1 MVRVND
7 DSGRMARL
15 MWAHFEPI
23 HAVSYFHPRS
33 LDAYRAAGLRGYWR
47 GYFASRS
54 APLGAVDAAPVIAA
68 FFSFAPQM
76 VTRALPQVWEMAA
89 PQEVLRARL
98 IGAVQALAELTYEQP
113 QERIAEAADVL
124 EAAVGRLELAGRVLG
139 AANAA
144 LPRNES
150 PLARLWQAATT
161 LREQRG
167 DGHVAALVAAGV
179 HPVEVLAWRAA
190 LDQRRDVLQ
199 PARGWTDEEWAA
211 GRDRAVARGWLTA
224 DGAPTDQ
231 GRAEF
236 QAIEEATDR
245 AAAGPWQGLSAA
257 EADRIDALL
266 DPIGRAARTVLPPQF
281 PLALPTLPEQ
291 RVPTAPTS

>member
-7 DSGRMARL
+7 DSGRIARL

-23 HAVSYFHPRS
+23 HAVCYFHPRA
-33 LDAYRAAGLRGYWR
+33 LDSFRAAGLRGYWR
-47 GYFASRS
+47 GYFASRA

-68 FFSFAPQM
+68 FFGFAPQM
-76 VTRALPQVWEMAA
+76 VTRALPHVWEMAT

-98 IGAVQALAELTYEQP
+98 IGAVQALAELTYDQP
-113 QERIAEAADVL
+113 QDRIAEAADVL
-124 EAAVGRLELAGRVLG
+124 EAAVDRLELAGRVLG
-139 AANAA
+139 SANAA

-190 LDQRRDVLQ
+190 LDQRREFLQ

-211 GRDRAVARGWLTA
+211 GRERAIARGWLTA
-224 DGAPTDQ
+224 DGTPTDR

-236 QAIEEATDR
+236 QAIEDATDR
-245 AAAGPWQGLSAA
+245 AAAHPWRGLDAA
-257 EADRIDALL
+257 DVERIDGLL
-266 DPIGRAARTVLPPQF
+266 DPVGRAARTVLPAEF
-281 PLALPTLPEQ
+281 PLVLPDLPQQ
-291 RVPTAPTS
+291 RLATGPAA